1 MTGNLGR
8 VMKTRLCMVTGNGN
22 GLLGMAVLSTPFGS
36 GAAGTYNQT
45 LTKVSNF
52 CHFPLKMT
60 IFKWVKNLA

>member
-36 GAAGTYNQT
+36 GAAGTYKPT
-45 LTKVSNF
+45 LAKILNF
-52 CHFPLKMT
+52 FHFPLKDAD
-60 IFKWVKNLA
+60 FQVGQNLA

>member
-36 GAAGTYNQT
+36 GAAGTYNKKSRT
-45 LTKVSNF
+45 LV
-52 CHFPLKMT
+52 
-60 IFKWVKNLA
+60 IKNDDFQAGQEFSLEMGQL